1 MLILSQNGGL
11 KTDFAVICRAVVK
24 ASVSGQPPVQPGV
37 VDAKMKTV
45 FAFAAEAVGG
55 GSAGDTPCPL
65 NSAFGEQDNGGGN
78 DAGHARNTLYFGPR
92 VLSCISVFDRKKH
105 CFCLYV

>member
-1 MLILSQNGGL
+1 M
-11 KTDFAVICRAVVK
+11 
-24 ASVSGQPPVQPGV
+24 SGQPPVQPGV

-45 FAFAAEAVGG
+45 FAFAAEAVE
-55 GSAGDTPCPL
+55 GSAGGTPCPL

-78 DAGHARNTLYFGPR
+78 AAGHARNTLYFGPR

-105 CFCLYV
+105 